1 MTQEGYVI
9 STKSNGLNTIEFY
22 HPAQNS
28 LPGYL
33 LKALKEQIE
42 LAGHD
47 PETNIILLKSAGDR
61 TFCAGAS
68 FNELIAIDDIHKG
81 KQFFMGFAEV
91 INAIRSCYKIVVGR
105 IQGKAVGGGIG
116 LASACDYC
124 VATSKASAR
133 LSELAVGIGPFVIGP
148 AVERKIGI
156 SAFSQMALHA
166 SAWQTASWC
175 REKGLYYDVFD
186 SIEDMDS
193 FLHNFIQELISRNPE
208 ALIQLKSVF
217 WEGTENW
224 NSLLESRAE
233 TSGRLILSD
242 FSKNAINSFLHDK

>member
-1 MTQEGYVI
+1 MQEGYVT

-33 LKALKEQIE
+33 LKALKDQIE
-42 LAGHD
+42 SAGSD
-47 PETNIILLKSAGDR
+47 PESKIILLKSAGDR

-68 FNELIAIDDIHKG
+68 FNELIAIDDMQKG
-81 KQFFMGFAEV
+81 KQFFMGFAQV
-91 INAIRSCYKIVVGR
+91 INAIRKCNKIVIGR
-105 IQGKAVGGGIG
+105 IHGKAVGGGVG

-156 SAFSQMALHA
+156 AAFSQMALYA
-166 SAWQTASWC
+166 STWQTASWC

-186 SIEDMDS
+186 RIEDMDS
-193 FLHNFIQELISRNPE
+193 FLHDFIHELLSRNPD
-208 ALIQLKSVF
+208 ALLQLKSVF
-217 WEGTENW
+217 WKGTENW
-224 NSLLESRAE
+224 DSLLESRAE
-233 TSGRLILSD
+233 TSGRLILSE
-242 FSKNAINSFLHDK
+242 FSKNAIKSFLNDK